1 MSTESNKAIVRRY
14 REIYNAS
21 QLGRLEEVLAP
32 DFTPHATMPGMPW
45 NGLESA
51 RQIHMMTT
59 AIFPDLHTTTEDL
72 IAEGDLVVERWSQTC
87 THTGAP
93 FFVGNIPAS
102 GKKVKTT
109 GISIYRIKDGKIV
122 EHWADMDFLG
132 VLQQVGVMPAPGQE
146 GL

>member
-1 MSTESNKAIVRRY
+1 MSEANKAIVRRY

-21 QLGRLEEVLAP
+21 QLDKLEEVVSP
-32 DFTPHATMPGMPW
+32 DLIPHATIPGMPW

-51 RQIHMMTT
+51 RQIHMMTKS
-59 AIFPDLHTTTEDL
+59 IFPDLHTTTEDL
-72 IAEGDLVVERWSQTC
+72 LAEGDKVVERWSQTQ

-102 GKKVKTT
+102 GKRVTTT

-132 VLQQVGVMPAPGQE
+132 VLQQVGAVPMPG
-146 GL
+146 